1 MKKIIAAA
9 GIAVLA
15 LQLMNQPAHAKA
27 KSSSAKPKA
36 SSGGR
41 ASIPD
46 RTGLPYLGAIVVNA
60 DTGEVVFEE
69 NADAECYPASIIKLM
84 DLLIIMDKVKQ
95 GSVKLDD
102 KVTATAESS
111 RIGGSQVYLKENE
124 VFTIDELLYALMV
137 QSANDAATALAIH
150 VGGSTETFARMMQ
163 EKANALGM
171 KQTTFHTVH
180 GLPPSKNQDPDV
192 SSPRDLVL
200 LAREVLKYPDALRYT
215 STQVHGFRNDTYE
228 MRNHNHLLGNVSG
241 CDGLKTGYFRLGGY
255 SIIATAKR
263 GGNRFIA
270 VVVGS
275 KDKKVR
281 DAKARELLS
290 NAFAKVPSNPAPT
303 PVLAADVSQPQVAQ
317 QPAPAEKPAKSKGAG
332 KKIFFLIVL
341 VAAGGVVFY
350 MMRSKKGNP
359 PPPGVHYQL
368 K

>member
-1 MKKIIAAA
+1 MKKIIAVA
-9 GIAVLA
+9 GIVFLS
-15 LQLMNQPAHAKA
+15 LQLAQPTAHAKS
-27 KSSSAKPKA
+27 KSSSKP
-36 SSGGR
+36 SSGR

-69 NADAECYPASIIKLM
+69 NADAQCYPASIIKLM
-84 DLLIIMDKVKQ
+84 DLLIILEKIKQ
-95 GSVKLDD
+95 GSIKPDD
-102 KVTATAESS
+102 KVTATAEAS

-150 VGGSTETFARMMQ
+150 VGGSTETFAGMMQ

-171 KQTTFHTVH
+171 KQTTVHTVH
-180 GLPPSKNQDPDV
+180 GLPPSKNQEPDV

-200 LAREVLKYPDALRYT
+200 LAREALKYPDALRYT

-263 GGNRFIA
+263 GGTRFIA

-290 NAFAKVPSNPAPT
+290 NAFAKAPSQPAPT
-303 PVLAADVSQPQVAQ
+303 PALAANVSQPQTAQ
-317 QPAPAEKPAKSKGAG
+317 QPAPEEKPTKSRRGG
-332 KKIFFLIVL
+332 KKIFLLIIL
-341 VAAGGVVFY
+341 VIAGGAIFY
-350 MMRSKKGNP
+350 MMRSRKGNP

>member
-1 MKKIIAAA
+1 MKKIIAVA
-9 GIAVLA
+9 GVAFLSFNLA
-15 LQLMNQPAHAKA
+15 HTTAHAKPR
-27 KSSSAKPKA
+27 S

-69 NADAECYPASIIKLM
+69 NADAPCYPASIIKLM
-84 DLLIIMDKVKQ
+84 DLLIIMEKIKQ
-95 GSVKLDD
+95 GALKLDD
-102 KVTATAESS
+102 KVTATAEAS
-111 RIGGSQVYLKENE
+111 RIGGSQVYLKEHE

-150 VGGSTETFARMMQ
+150 AAGSTEAFVGMMQ
-163 EKANALGM
+163 EKANAIGM

-180 GLPPSKNQDPDV
+180 GLPPSKNQEPDV

-200 LAREVLKYPDALRYT
+200 LAREVLKYPDALKYT
-215 STQVHGFRNDTYE
+215 STQVRGFRNDTYE
-228 MRNHNHLLGNVSG
+228 MRNHNRLLGNVSG

-255 SIIATAKR
+255 SIVATAKR
-263 GGNRFIA
+263 SGNRFIA
-270 VVVGS
+270 VVTGS
-275 KDKKVR
+275 KEKRVR

-290 NAFAKVPSNPAPT
+290 NAFAKAPSKPAPT
-303 PVLAADVSQPQVAQ
+303 PALAAGVSQPQTAQ
-317 QPAPAEKPAKSKGAG
+317 QAAPKQGSKGTG
-332 KKIFFLIVL
+332 KKIFLLLVILI
-341 VAAGGVVFY
+341 AAGGVVFHKVY
-350 MMRSKKGNP
+350 LKKGNP